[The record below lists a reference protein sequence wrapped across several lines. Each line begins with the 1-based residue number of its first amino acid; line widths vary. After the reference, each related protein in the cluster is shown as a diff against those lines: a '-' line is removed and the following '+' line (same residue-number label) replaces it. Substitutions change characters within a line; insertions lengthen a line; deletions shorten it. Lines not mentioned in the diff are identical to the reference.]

1 MYIRNIFIFN
11 AAKEDRIRVNGHIVK
26 SENRDAPNAARVD
39 DLRVS
44 FCGDFKKA
52 CDFGFQERIDSIVIN
67 ADDYR
72 GKVSEMDLKLLGRGG
87 SIKIEFA

>member
-11 AAKEDRIRVNGHIVK
+11 AAKEDRIRVNDRVVK
-26 SENRDAPNAARVD
+26 YANRNAPNSARVD

-87 SIKIEFA
+87 SIKVEFA